1 MFRLQ
6 QKHSRHPG
14 LAPRPKASPEQLIAA
29 QSVVRGVLG
38 GLVALLVMHYAWAQS
53 AVLLDRV
60 FPWMTIVQGAAI
72 GYGVQRQGRG
82 LDWRFP
88 LVAALLS
95 FPAAITGNFVVAVS
109 LTADASGSSALEV
122 LSGLTASSVGSFFT
136 EMMTGVDWI
145 FAFCSIAIATFL
157 AKRRLTRAQS
167 TAMIAWE
174 QEQETQPADPST

>member
-29 QSVVRGVLG
+29 QSVVRGLLG
-38 GLVALLVMHYAWAQS
+38 GLAMLILVHMAWAYS

-72 GYGVQRQGRG
+72 GYGVQRMGLG

-88 LVAALLS
+88 LIAGALA
-95 FPAAITGNFVVAVS
+95 FPAAFSGIFVVALG
-109 LTADASGSSALEV
+109 LTASASGSSILEV
-122 LSGLTASSVGSFFT
+122 LAGLTPESLEAFVTGTIS
-136 EMMTGVDWI
+136 GVDVI
-145 FAFCSIAIATFL
+145 FAFCAVAVATFF
-157 AKRRLTRAQS
+157 AKRRLTRVQS
-167 TAMIAWE
+167 TALLAHQ
-174 QEQETQPADPST
+174 QERERSSRE